1 VKFREVHVL
10 LASIQMNYI
19 GSSKLNAIKN
29 ILFSVGN
36 LIAEEIKFIQVDLN
50 IYVFKEIIH
59 IFQI

>member
-19 GSSKLNAIKN
+19 GSSKLNVIKN